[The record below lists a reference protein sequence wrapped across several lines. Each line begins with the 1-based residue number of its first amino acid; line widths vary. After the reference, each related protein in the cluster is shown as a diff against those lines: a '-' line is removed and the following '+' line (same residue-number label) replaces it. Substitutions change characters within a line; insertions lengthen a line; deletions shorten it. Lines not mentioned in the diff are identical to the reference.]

1 MLKFAAVVM
10 IGLTSALGF
19 SEPIEVVCDEF
30 GEGQCQETR
39 EMVAAVEALSTELF
53 GVDVSAKDDGAKLE
67 LHLLAQDYFNA
78 DELLNNGRFKRNWA
92 FANFEAMQGHIA
104 LQPPVPTELL
114 EVAGLPVQTKVQIA
128 HEAVHLCIYRAFP
141 NHRSHPGWLSEGLAE
156 YMSNESVRRAGY
168 MGAIEDEPWTCREI
182 IVVRRLFEDHP
193 EYTVESILD
202 DVSKDISSGRLY
214 SVRALFVEW
223 LREIGAFDDMISE
236 ARRLGGGDEYDSNL
250 KRATLDAIS
259 AAGVEHPDEAFK
271 AWVGAFEPQWDEVYR
286 SLSTNG
292 DVWMQGAFD
301 RNNSICW
308 NNNELGDRDWVIS
321 GSMKIFEG
329 DKTQM
334 NILLGRDD
342 IGYVKVAVGTEW
354 GATVYHRVFPVEKNK
369 RSKWIKLGTKEIKS
383 NTTNEWID
391 FKISK
396 RRNRLM
402 VKIGKQR
409 PIRVELGDIDVTG
422 RWGLGVQNKSAGLW
436 RDVKV
441 ER

>member
-1 MLKFAAVVM
+1 M
-10 IGLTSALGF
+10 G
-19 SEPIEVVCDEF
+19 EPIIVVCDEF
-30 GEGQCQETR
+30 AEAQVDETSA
-39 EMVAAVEALSTELF
+39 MVAAVEALSTELF
-53 GVDVSAKDDGAKLE
+53 GVDVSAVEDGASLE

-78 DELLNNGRFKRNWA
+78 DQRLNDGRFGKNWA
-92 FANFEAMQGHIA
+92 FANYTAMQAHVA

-114 EVAGLPVQTKVQIA
+114 DAAGLPVQTKIQIA
-128 HEAVHLCIYRAFP
+128 HEAVHLCIYRAFR
-141 NHRSHPGWLSEGLAE
+141 NHPSHPGWLSEGLAVH
-156 YMSNESVRRAGY
+156 MANQAVRDAGF
-168 MGAIEDEPWTCREI
+168 MGSMEQEPWTSDEI
-182 IVVRRLFEDHP
+182 FIVRKHFEETPD
-193 EYTVESILD
+193 YTIDSILD
-202 DVSKDISSGRLY
+202 NVTKGVPGRRLY
-214 SVRALFVEW
+214 SVRGLFIGW

-236 ARRLGGGDEYDSNL
+236 ARRLGGGDEYEANL
-250 KRATLDAIS
+250 RQATLDAIS
-259 AAGVEHPDEAFK
+259 AAGVEHPDAAFK
-271 AWVGAFEPQWDEVYR
+271 AWLDGFDPQWEEVYR
-286 SLSTNG
+286 SLQTRGN
-292 DVWMQGAFD
+292 VWMQGAFD

-308 NNNELGDRDWVIS
+308 NNTELGDGDWVIS

-334 NILLGRDD
+334 NILLGRND

-383 NTTNEWID
+383 NETNEWID

-402 VKIGKQR
+402 VRIGKQR
-409 PIRVELGDIDVTG
+409 PIRIELGDIDVTG